1 MKRAAI
7 IYNLIILSVFTTAS
21 LINASQASHY
31 AIALLF
37 IPPLLYFSRL
47 LTGQLQGQT
56 AKGAHPEPP
65 TNQTVALTTAQA
77 PPPLT
82 NTQTEAL
89 EEITTSNQ
97 DFPTIDA
104 EYLDRTDVA
113 DVNRRLFLKL
123 IGGAGVSA
131 FMMSIFTNKTHAAF
145 FGSMPVPGAMSVKN
159 SAGELIDPAEKQP
172 TDGYEIAEI
181 DDTDTPA
188 YYGFIHKTGAW
199 YISREDANGSYR
211 YTKGMTNFPANWTD
225 RTTLTYDYFDN
236 VF

>member
-1 MKRAAI
+1 MKRAAL
-7 IYNLIILSVFTTAS
+7 IYNLLIISIFITAG
-21 LINASQASHY
+21 LINASKANDY
-31 AIALLF
+31 LLALLF
-37 IPPLLYFSRL
+37 VPPLLYFSRL
-47 LTGQLQGQT
+47 LSGNLQGQSAKVTIQTPASQEQSLVAVQETTSSLSRT
-56 AKGAHPEPP
+56 ATEP
-65 TNQTVALTTAQA
+65 
-77 PPPLT
+77 
-82 NTQTEAL
+82 L
-89 EEITTSNQ
+89 EETVTDTQ
-97 DFPTIDA
+97 GYPTIDA

-123 IGGAGVSA
+123 IGGASVSA
-131 FMMSIFTNKTHAAF
+131 FMMSIFTDKTHAAF

-211 YTKGMTNFPANWTD
+211 YTKGMTDFPTNWTD